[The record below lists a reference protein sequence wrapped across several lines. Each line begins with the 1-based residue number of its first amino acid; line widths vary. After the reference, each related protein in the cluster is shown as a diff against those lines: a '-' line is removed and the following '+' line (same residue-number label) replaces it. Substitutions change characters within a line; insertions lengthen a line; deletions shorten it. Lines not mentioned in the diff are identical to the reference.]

1 MKIRNNIAIS
11 DNGFVF
17 DSNNGESF
25 TLNKIGLE
33 ILQLLKDQLTEDE
46 ITAKITEKYDVD
58 TTTFEQNYFD
68 FIGMLRHHNLFEKE
82 TF

>member
-11 DNGFVF
+11 DSGFVF

-33 ILQLLKDQLTEDE
+33 ILQMLKNSRTEEE
-46 ITAKITEKYDVD
+46 ITQKIVKKYDVD
-58 TTTFEQNYFD
+58 IETFEQNYFD
-68 FIGMLRHHNLFEKE
+68 FVGMLRHFNLFENE
-82 TF
+82 SF